1 MPNMA
6 RYYIFQLI
14 HVGKV
19 KIDVRLLADL
29 QIKSNLHETLFCLE
43 MHWKPKGT

>member
-6 RYYIFQLI
+6 RYYIFQLM
-14 HVGKV
+14 GKV
-19 KIDVRLLADL
+19 IIDVRLLADL

>member
-1 MPNMA
+1 MNAQYGTILDIKM
-6 RYYIFQLI
+6 
-14 HVGKV
+14 
-19 KIDVRLLADL
+19 DVRLLADL